1 MAKEDFCFTYYDGDA
16 ARDKAHMNRLERGA
30 YDDIISAQRKFGHL
44 TKKII
49 EKILSSDFEKC
60 WEAIELIL
68 KVDADGKY
76 FIDWLEISIKK
87 SKEHSEHQRKNAEIR
102 WEKYRNAKNKI
113 GNATA
118 LPLEDGDG
126 NGDGNGNEKGK
137 EKEKEKKVE
146 TETEPENFE
155 VWTEEILTG
164 KDFHF
169 EQLLMKEP
177 MIITSEQ
184 LIRGHEAKCIR
195 ENSKFRSK
203 NQFHKS
209 LLSYLRTATEN
220 PKNQKTINEHNAKDF
235 KSKTGLSINN
245 PFFRQFVE
253 KQSDVVAKK
262 NE

>member
-102 WEKYRNAKNKI
+102 WDKYRNATALPPQCHR
-113 GNATA
+113 NATA

-126 NGDGNGNEKGK
+126 DGNGNGKGK
-137 EKEKEKKVE
+137 GDVMEKVMVEPTKFEKTFSEFLEMRKRIKKPATEKAIELIK
-146 TETEPENFE
+146 NK
-155 VWTEEILTG
+155 LHKLSNG
-164 KDFHF
+164 N
-169 EQLLMKEP
+169 EQLQINILEQS
-177 MIITSEQ
+177 IISSWQDVYELKTNNNGTNPHSNGARNPTPKIGRTEISE
-184 LIRGHEAKCIR
+184 IERFANAGK
-195 ENSKFRSK
+195 KF
-203 NQFHKS
+203 N
-209 LLSYLRTATEN
+209 
-220 PKNQKTINEHNAKDF
+220 
-235 KSKTGLSINN
+235 
-245 PFFRQFVE
+245 
-253 KQSDVVAKK
+253 
-262 NE
+262 

>member
-102 WEKYRNAKNKI
+102 WEKYRNAKKKI

-126 NGDGNGNEKGK
+126 NENGNEK
-137 EKEKEKKVE
+137 EKGNEKGNVMEKVMVE
-146 TETEPENFE
+146 PTKFEKTFSEFLEMRKRIKKPATEKAIELIKNK
-155 VWTEEILTG
+155 LHKLSNG
-164 KDFHF
+164 N
-169 EQLLMKEP
+169 EQLQINILEQS
-177 MIITSEQ
+177 IISSWQDVYELKTNNNGTHQNTNGGGNPTPKIGRTEISE
-184 LIRGHEAKCIR
+184 IERFINAGK
-195 ENSKFRSK
+195 
-203 NQFHKS
+203 KS
-209 LLSYLRTATEN
+209 Y
-220 PKNQKTINEHNAKDF
+220 
-235 KSKTGLSINN
+235 
-245 PFFRQFVE
+245 
-253 KQSDVVAKK
+253 
-262 NE
+262 